1 LKSQE
6 ILKKVQG
13 IHWDSKLFLS
23 LRNATCDPLEVRMA
37 REEDHDDLAEIFN
50 SQSEVL
56 TAQFGEFFIADLI
69 ANQNQ
74 TRRNT
79 ANVKSDGRAL
89 VAQVKKKAVGLMS
102 LSTDIDYKLLG
113 ENFDLEIYDNLF
125 KPELMS
131 AIRDRRAEI
140 LEENKYKNGLLMK
153 EKAKRIKDEIMQ
165 CKWKGQRLCLQQYMQ
180 AKDAEIKFQLDNF
193 ITNKE
198 QAKTLNKLAVEK
210 MIDQWVS
217 TFQFNQPSSLFLDPA
232 ADQDPELFCI
242 IQTNRQFFL
251 ETLVFFGLP
260 KNYIFGEGHWK
271 DWEEKI
277 LNEQKAQSLRR
288 PMKKKLKTARAKK
301 KDEEEKKD
309 EMKPPSYFD
318 LSPLMTAFNKF
329 TSCTPDLR
337 ATFMRE
343 IEQNYKKFITL
354 FTDVDG
360 VLIETRCVD
369 LNTMGSK
376 LAGKGLTVNP
386 AISDNLAAIL
396 ECFGDIGYTENL
408 IKIVPEKSEE
418 PALLGGIKK
427 NIGDKNAMKKLAE
440 LQEAPK
446 PIDFLQKL
454 VSYKD
459 FISAFKTMKD
469 YDLTLCRL
477 GFIKSDIL
485 KEELVVIKEKEE
497 FDARN
502 EEKRRGTLF
511 KNLENNEYRNLVKD
525 PDNLTE
531 IPINSQNAIVINL
544 FCIDENYESR
554 SIDFLKYA
562 FKLFPDR
569 EYIILTQ
576 PHTIPE
582 SSLLQPFSQIPK
594 KQASSFDHVLYLI
607 HKDSLLFNNLV
618 VRRAKISDVFEL
630 KPFFSDLANKDQIE
644 KDMFE
649 GIKDLSSRKVVF
661 SVFCQDMIIG
671 MYVLSKN
678 VNLPYYSS
686 HFCLQD
692 HIILSQHTKDS
703 HSRLIHAI
711 LNPLFTRYTRFILKE
726 ILRLTNKTVL
736 YFETHER
743 TLLPDIFHE
752 LNLVRSRTFPH
763 FLERKWDFQHDPE
776 FFEKLG
782 DKQDLQDG
790 DRDAFDQLNSDFSLS
805 ILTKRQ
811 LSVNKVNN
819 NTRILVVG
827 ASDTGIS
834 FLESLLSIRE
844 VRFAYLTVLAPGGLL
859 TINCRGFSDLLKGI
873 SSNYTFQEIRN
884 LMLDARVNVLDS
896 KMVALDKKAKRIVI
910 ENKKSFLNYDVLVVT
925 VGLIDTELQNRELIS
940 TGVYVNNLT
949 KEPINNNNNNNMLAS
964 SNALLNNT
972 NNNNSQNLATSA
984 NLNPE
989 NKCKIGVFSIDDPYL
1004 YRFFKTMGRK
1014 DGNLELL
1021 LRKKKPQ
1028 YIAIYG
1034 RTLHT
1039 IAMINGLLNRGV
1051 EGNRIQYIIPPKT
1064 FQNKTKFTSNQE
1076 RNEYEDLKINDPDP
1090 FENEEILAKI
1100 FTILRSKDVKI
1111 YQDYGVQDLIVDP
1124 KSTLQALIIKR
1135 KRTKEEI
1142 DELTLKQQEK
1152 AAALASLNSNP
1163 HSPSYNSPALNSN
1176 PINNEDFQ
1184 PIEEDEYLELNVRFL
1199 ITSGIIDIDKEIFN
1213 IIHENGLVYN
1223 GRLIIKSN
1231 FQTTDPVIFACGRI
1245 CEFSQRYKNQ
1255 AVGTSLRLDKYNG
1268 RELGQKLAKS
1278 VLDSLDLSHLFDA
1291 PITSE
1296 EEIPSFSM
1304 PKGVGA
1310 FLPGNLLY
1318 YHVKRND
1325 FFRPKVTL
1333 AVEKNRKDMV
1343 SDNFHENKG
1352 QFLSF
1357 SLDNNGII
1365 ESVSYL
1371 GSEFVSVQSLASFV
1385 GLSESY
1391 LNQLEPRSSKGLI
1404 PNISEFLS
1412 QNWAIALYH
1421 EWFSGFRHLVKN
1433 EIVKNEKIKELM
1445 AIVEEKAKD
1454 GGFLEREAEK
1464 KLKKEVPKEVVAEVK
1479 QAMVEFLRN
1488 NQNHLPMYFV
1498 PQKK

>member
-1 LKSQE
+1 
-6 ILKKVQG
+6 
-13 IHWDSKLFLS
+13 
-23 LRNATCDPLEVRMA
+23 MA

-89 VAQVKKKAVGLMS
+89 VAQVRKKAVGLMS

-113 ENFDLEIYDNLF
+113 ENFELEIYDNLL
-125 KPELMS
+125 KAELMQ
-131 AIRDRRAEI
+131 AIRDRKAEI
-140 LEENKYKNGLLMK
+140 LEERKHLAELQSR
-153 EKAKRIKDEIMQ
+153 ERAKRIKDEIIQ
-165 CKWKGQRLCLQQYMQ
+165 CKWKGQRMCLQQYLQ
-180 AKDAEIKFQLDNF
+180 AKDAEIKFQLENL

-198 QAKTLNKLAVEK
+198 QAKSLNKLAVEK
-210 MIDQWVS
+210 LIDQWVG
-217 TFQFNQPSSLFLDPA
+217 TFQFNQPSALFLDPS
-232 ADQDPELFCI
+232 ADQDPELFCL
-242 IQTNRQFFL
+242 IQSNRHFFL

-260 KNYIFGEGHWK
+260 KNYIQGEGHWK
-271 DWEEKI
+271 DWEEKV
-277 LNEQKAQSLRR
+277 LNEQKAQSLKR
-288 PMKKKLKTARAKK
+288 PMKKKLKAGTRAQKK
-301 KDEEEKKD
+301 QEEEKKD
-309 EMKPPSYFD
+309 EFKIPSYFD
-318 LSPLMTAFNKF
+318 LDPLVKAFGKF
-329 TSCTPDLR
+329 TSVPAELR
-337 ATFMRE
+337 AAFVKDV
-343 IEQNYKKFITL
+343 EQNYKKFITL
-354 FTDVDG
+354 FTDEDG
-360 VLIETRCVD
+360 VLNETRCVD
-369 LNTMGSK
+369 LNTMGQK
-376 LAGKGLTVNP
+376 MAAKGMAINP
-386 AISDNLAAIL
+386 AIAENMAAIL
-396 ECFGDIGYTENL
+396 ECFGDIGFTENW
-408 IKIVPEKSEE
+408 IKIVPEKTEE
-418 PALLGGIKK
+418 PALLGGLKK
-427 NIGDKNAMKKLAE
+427 NLDKNAMKKLAD

-459 FISAFKTMKD
+459 FVSAFKTLKE
-469 YDLTLCRL
+469 YDLTMCRL
-477 GFIKSDIL
+477 GHIKSEIL
-485 KEELVVIKEKEE
+485 KEELALIKEKEE
-497 FDARN
+497 QDLRN
-502 EEKRRGTLF
+502 EEHRRGTLF
-511 KNLENNEYRNLVKD
+511 KSLESNEYRNLVMD
-525 PDNLTE
+525 PDNLPE
-531 IPINSQNAIVINL
+531 IPLQSQNAIVINL

-554 SIDFLKYA
+554 SIDFLRYA

-582 SSLLQPFSQIPK
+582 SSLLHPFIPIAK
-594 KQASSFDHVLYLI
+594 KPTSAFDHVLYLI
-607 HKDSLLFNNLV
+607 HKDALLSSQLV
-618 VRRAKISDVFEL
+618 VRRAKLADIFEL
-630 KPFFSDLANKDQIE
+630 KPSFSDLADKDQIE
-644 KDMFE
+644 KDMIE

-661 SVFCQDMIIG
+661 SVFCQDLIIG

-692 HIILSQHTKDS
+692 HILLAQHAKES
-703 HSRLIHAI
+703 HARLLHTV
-711 LNPLFTRYTRFILKE
+711 LNPLFQRYTRFILKE

-736 YFETHER
+736 YFETHEK

-763 FLERKWDFQHDPE
+763 FLERKWDFQHEPE

-782 DKQDLQDG
+782 DKKDLQDG
-790 DRDAFDQLNSDFSLS
+790 DRDAFDQENSEFSLS

-811 LSVNKVNN
+811 LAVNKINN

-827 ASDTGIS
+827 ASDTGMS

-844 VRFAYLTVLAPGGLL
+844 VRFTYLTLLAPGGLL
-859 TINCRGFSDLLKGI
+859 TMNCKGFSDLLKGI
-873 SSNYTFQEIRN
+873 SSNYTLQEIRN
-884 LMLDARVNVLDS
+884 LMLDARVRVLDS
-896 KMVALDKKAKRIVI
+896 KMVALDKKAKRII
-910 ENKKSFLNYDVLVVT
+910 LESRKAYLNYDVLVVT

-940 TGVYVNNLT
+940 TGVYLNSLSREVTPPNPNIASNTPALANSNTFSNNPT
-949 KEPINNNNNNNMLAS
+949 
-964 SNALLNNT
+964 
-972 NNNNSQNLATSA
+972 QNLGVTSTF
-984 NLNPE
+984 PE
-989 NKCKIGVFSIDDPYL
+989 SGSKCKLGVFSIDDPYL
-1004 YRFFKTMGRK
+1004 YRNFRPIGRK
-1014 DGNLELL
+1014 DGNIELL

-1028 YIAIYG
+1028 NIAVYG

-1039 IAMINGLLNRGV
+1039 IAFINGLLNRGV
-1051 EGNRIQYIIPPKT
+1051 DGSRIQYIIPPRT
-1064 FQNKTKFTSNQE
+1064 FQPKTRFTSNQE
-1076 RNEYEDLKINDPDP
+1076 RNEYEDLRVNDPDP
-1090 FENEEILAKI
+1090 FENELIHMKVFEVLREKKVNVYQEYIL
-1100 FTILRSKDVKI
+1100 
-1111 YQDYGVQDLIVDP
+1111 QDIIVDT
-1124 KSTLQALIIKR
+1124 KSVVQGLVIKR
-1135 KRTKEEI
+1135 RRTKEEI
-1142 DELTLKQQEK
+1142 EELTLKQQEK
-1152 AAALASLNSNP
+1152 AAAIA
-1163 HSPSYNSPALNSN
+1163 ALNSSNLN
-1176 PINNEDFQ
+1176 PASPTYGMVMSQNPAPLEEFQ
-1184 PIEEDEYLELNVRFL
+1184 PIEEDEVLGVEVRFL
-1199 ITSGIIDIDKEIFN
+1199 VTSGIIDIDREIFN

-1310 FLPGNLLY
+1310 YLPGNLIH

-1325 FFRPKVTL
+1325 FFRPKITMS
-1333 AVEKNRKDMV
+1333 AEKNRKDLF
-1343 SDNFHENKG
+1343 SDNLNKG

-1365 ESVSYL
+1365 DSASYL
-1371 GSEFVSVQSLASFV
+1371 GSELVSVQSLASFV

-1412 QNWAIALYH
+1412 ENWAMALYH

-1433 EIVKNEKIKELM
+1433 EIVKNEKVRELM
-1445 AIVEEKAKD
+1445 MFVEGKAKE
-1454 GGFLEREAEK
+1454 GGFFEREVEK
-1464 KLKKEVPKEVVAEVK
+1464 EVKKKVPKEVVAEVK
-1479 QAMVEFLRN
+1479 QAMVEFLRT